1 MRTFP
6 SWIRQHPFRS
16 TCLLVALLALLTGGS
31 ILLVR
36 ALPAPSCGALALP
49 VQGQA
54 QYAVG
59 DQSARVRQT
68 EQCFV
73 QAYQRC
79 QAASLTV
86 TWAGFDSGSRSTLTI
101 GQQGATCQII
111 QSNQPYVSSGHST
124 QPATISTCQRLIQN
138 RDTLVLLHCQ
148 GGNIVIPRGEE
159 CGTII
164 SGGPADM
171 NEQVAACFVQDE
183 RQCYPAEFSY
193 IPPDTPPDVLGDIF
207 SISSSC
213 KLTMSI
219 GYAQLRGNYVGPAS
233 PCTRMVQQRR
243 GLLFQNCGSQGT
255 ILVPVNP

>member
-1 MRTFP
+1 MRVL
-6 SWIRQHPFRS
+6 S
-16 TCLLVALLALLTGGS
+16 
-31 ILLVR
+31 
-36 ALPAPSCGALALP
+36 APSCGALALP
-49 VQGQA
+49 VKGQA
-54 QYAVG
+54 QYAVS
-59 DQSARVRQT
+59 DQGTRARLT

-73 QAYQRC
+73 QAYQHC

-86 TWAGFDSGSRSTLTI
+86 TWAELDSGSRSTLTI
-101 GQQGATCQII
+101 EQQGATCQII
-111 QSNQPYVSSGHST
+111 QSNQPYMSSGHST
-124 QPATISTCQRLIQN
+124 QPATTSSCQKLIQN
-138 RDTLVLLHCQ
+138 RDTLVLHCL
-148 GGNIVIPRGEE
+148 GGDIVIPRGEE

-164 SGGPADM
+164 SGSPAGM

-219 GYAQLRGNYVGPAS
+219 GYASLSGNYDGPGS
-233 PCTRMVQQRR
+233 PCAHMVQQSK
-243 GLLFQNCGSQGT
+243 GLLFQNCGSKGT